1 MLLIATILAAVS
13 NIILLLIKFR
23 CKRYPDGAL
32 DLFLL
37 YVVFKYLQGS
47 ELVTLVAIFSSLAI
61 SIYLWFYPPLP
72 NLSFKLPTR
81 RH

>member
-1 MLLIATILAAVS
+1 MLLITAIIAAIS
-13 NIILLLIKFR
+13 NIILLLFKFR

-37 YVVFKYLQGS
+37 YVVFRYLQGS
-47 ELVTLVAIFSSLAI
+47 ELVTLTAIFSSLAV

-72 NLSFKLPTR
+72 NLSFKLLTR
-81 RH
+81 RR